1 VRNQVLMS
9 VASLL
14 SLWGCANPLVDE
26 GSSGTKAGPLGGA
39 APRSDLVVPWRGLL
53 PTITMVNEQEHLEL
67 PESLAA
73 RVSSDFPGFR
83 VPSETD
89 ITGDWAHERH
99 PGSLPFVTWG
109 DYNGDGFVDVALL
122 VLSDSH
128 WKVIVA
134 HQNPDVSI
142 STTEVIGAAITNDD
156 RGLQTPT
163 KLFLSTLKRGDIELD
178 YTSQPPKQLTYNIDT
193 FKLLE
198 FENVEYLYHWNG
210 ARYDELLISTYE

>member
-1 VRNQVLMS
+1 VL
-9 VASLL
+9 
-14 SLWGCANPLVDE
+14 
-26 GSSGTKAGPLGGA
+26 
-39 APRSDLVVPWRGLL
+39 PWRGPV
-53 PTITMVNEQEHLEL
+53 PTIAILNDQEHLEL
-67 PESLAA
+67 PENLVA

-89 ITGDWAHERH
+89 ISGDWARERH

-122 VLSDSH
+122 LLSDGY
-128 WKVIVA
+128 WKLIVA
-134 HQNPDVSI
+134 HQSSDSSV
-142 STTEVIGAAITNDD
+142 STTEVIGASITNDD

-178 YTSQPPKQLTYNIDT
+178 YTSEPPKQLTYSADAL
-193 FKLLE
+193 KVLE
-198 FENVEYLYHWNG
+198 FENEEYLYHWNG